1 MFSFTDSQM
10 QKSTFLVDIG
20 AKICRQKDEK
30 GEHVL
35 SLIQDKVV
43 QDIDGSE
50 GTGLWSQQEAVRT
63 HVPAPTL
70 TAARKRSHFM
80 FMSIIFTDKT

>member
-1 MFSFTDSQM
+1 ML

-20 AKICRQKDEK
+20 AQICKQKDDK
-30 GEHVL
+30 GEHILL
-35 SLIQDKVV
+35 SIQDKVV

-50 GTGLWSQQEAVRT
+50 GTGIWSQNEAVRL

-70 TAARKRSHFM
+70 TAARK
-80 FMSIIFTDKT
+80 IVTP